1 MVLKRDFVRRLNNA
15 ILISFS
21 VFLIAVAGYFY
32 FTAQTQFNAIT
43 TLMTSIRGSVGNG
56 IWNSLNSNI
65 GDAYFLFV
73 AQLST
78 FVIGFV
84 ALLLVFK
91 YTAGKYAV
99 EKRDALMDSLT
110 KLYNRRA
117 VFFELKRELRKTERF
132 NHSTSVAMLD
142 IDFFKKYNDLNG
154 HVAGDRLLRR
164 FGRILSENVREFDI
178 VGRFGGEEFI
188 IVFPETKIKD
198 AYFVCERIRQTV
210 EETNFYGQDK
220 MPGRK
225 VTVSIGVAEVP
236 PKRKMK
242 RDTIVRKA
250 DEKLYEAKSTG
261 RNQVIMK

>member
-1 MVLKRDFVRRLNNA
+1 MQLKRDFVRRLNRA

-21 VFLIAVAGYFY
+21 IFLVAIAGYFY
-32 FTAQTQFNAIT
+32 MAASSQFNAISVV
-43 TLMTSIRGSVGNG
+43 LESVRGTVDAG
-56 IWNSLNSNI
+56 IWSSLSAGI
-65 GDAYFLFV
+65 GEAYFLFLM
-73 AQLST
+73 QLST

-84 ALLLVFK
+84 ALLLAFR
-91 YTAGKYAV
+91 YTAHKYSV

-132 NHSTSVAMLD
+132 NHPTSVAMVDL
-142 IDFFKKYNDLNG
+142 DFFKKYNDING

-164 FGRILSENVREFDI
+164 FGRILKESVREFDI

-188 IVFPETKIKD
+188 IIFPETSLKD
-198 AYFVCERIRQTV
+198 ASKVCERVRETV
-210 EETNFYGQDK
+210 EATKFHGQEK
-220 MPGRK
+220 MPNKR
-225 VTVSIGVAEVP
+225 VTVSIGIAEVP

-261 RNQVIMK
+261 RNQVISA